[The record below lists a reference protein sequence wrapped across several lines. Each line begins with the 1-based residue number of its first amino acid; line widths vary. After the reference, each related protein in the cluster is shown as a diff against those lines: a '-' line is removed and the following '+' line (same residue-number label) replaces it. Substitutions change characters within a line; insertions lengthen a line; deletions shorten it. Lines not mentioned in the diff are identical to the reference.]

1 MVSIEA
7 LLKRFLFCLA
17 WAHLLVSVPCDYT
30 YAKTLILFF
39 FI

>member
-7 LLKRFLFCLA
+7 PVKGFLFCLA
-17 WAHLLVSVPCDYT
+17 WAHLLVSVPCDYK
-30 YAKTLILFF
+30 YAKTLIFFF